1 MKPQTIVTTNDERLV
16 VLTEADY
23 EALVEAAEDA
33 SDLRA
38 VKEFQR
44 KLAAGE
50 EAFVPASIVDRLLDS
65 DESRIKVWREHRG
78 LTAKALA
85 EKAGIDEGV
94 LSQIETR
101 ERIGTEDMLRNVAVA
116 LNVTTDDLIDKAPS
130 D

>member
-1 MKPQTIVTTNDERLV
+1 MKPQTIVTTNGERLV

-23 EALVEAAEDA
+23 EALVEAADDA
-33 SDLRA
+33 SDLRFIE
-38 VKEFQR
+38 EFQR

-50 EAFVPASIVDRLLDS
+50 EEFVPASIVDRLLDG

-78 LTAKALA
+78 LTTKALA

-101 ERIGTEDMLRNVAVA
+101 ELICTEDMLRNVAVA